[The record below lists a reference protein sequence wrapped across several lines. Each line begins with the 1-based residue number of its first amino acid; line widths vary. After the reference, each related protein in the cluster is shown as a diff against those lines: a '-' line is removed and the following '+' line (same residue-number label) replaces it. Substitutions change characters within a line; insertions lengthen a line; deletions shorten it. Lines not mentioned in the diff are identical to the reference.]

1 MQYVSEFCPANWYSE
16 YQFEQK
22 KQIFIEKLNTDTLK
36 SIIGIKQE
44 ELDILE
50 EVFEKQLQ
58 LAIDYVAKD
67 VDNNLYD
74 SFDVQTRETIRKK
87 VKLCSS
93 GHVNENVRSNRKI
106 CDRQNCKSV

>member
-74 SFDVQTRETIRKK
+74 SVDVQTRETIRKK
-87 VKLCSS
+87 VKLCFS